1 MTQTIPTSSLVAE
14 DMALVPNRARVSMEA
29 IRHNASQISSL
40 LDEQTALMAVVKADA
55 YSHGMIE
62 AASAAIAGGA
72 TWLGVAHPAS
82 ALALTDAG
90 FDVPILTWLFEPH
103 TAQQTLPRVVEAGI
117 DVAVGSLDMLELVI
131 EAGRR
136 VDRRAR
142 VHLKIDTGM
151 GRGGVLPSELTAL
164 ATLLRLSDHAHLVGA
179 MSHLHSADVLGSP
192 SIDAQAEIFAA
203 ACDAMSEELGPIP
216 LRHLA
221 NTAATLSRPDLH
233 LDMVRVGIGMYGL
246 PPVPTD
252 LDLRPAMT
260 LSSRL
265 AMVKHVPAGSHTGY
279 GALHEF
285 DSDTNL
291 GLVPIGYADGLH
303 RTTSGRGRVLVRTD
317 GGPQSAQQVGRL
329 SMDQLV
335 VDLGADTEARPG
347 DEVIIFG
354 DPSAIEGAPTA
365 EEWATAADTI
375 SYEILTC
382 VCSRVARVTLPLE
395 ADEEP
400 AEAEER
406 AAAETP
412 EPAPEAAA
420 VPADAASAEAQGH
433 ETQVQAAAETGSD
446 WQVVPQ
452 VHTLSLQTY
461 SAEETRRVAQQLAVD
476 ARAGDLIVLDG
487 PLGAGKTTFT
497 QGFATQLNVRGAI
510 SSPTFVI
517 SRVHPALDGG
527 PDLVHVDAYR
537 LEDDWA
543 IEDLDLDS
551 DLEESIMLVEWG
563 RDRVEHLASSY
574 VTVEL
579 IRPSSAANEDPD
591 DLDEPRTIRLTFVG
605 ARYAEADLEALA
617 GRLSDAGLIV
627 HSEDGA

>member
-1 MTQTIPTSSLVAE
+1 
-14 DMALVPNRARVSMEA
+14 
-29 IRHNASQISSL
+29 
-40 LDEQTALMAVVKADA
+40 
-55 YSHGMIE
+55 
-62 AASAAIAGGA
+62 
-72 TWLGVAHPAS
+72 
-82 ALALTDAG
+82 
-90 FDVPILTWLFEPH
+90 
-103 TAQQTLPRVVEAGI
+103 
-117 DVAVGSLDMLELVI
+117 
-131 EAGRR
+131 
-136 VDRRAR
+136 
-142 VHLKIDTGM
+142 
-151 GRGGVLPSELTAL
+151 
-164 ATLLRLSDHAHLVGA
+164 
-179 MSHLHSADVLGSP
+179 
-192 SIDAQAEIFAA
+192 
-203 ACDAMSEELGPIP
+203 
-216 LRHLA
+216 
-221 NTAATLSRPDLH
+221 
-233 LDMVRVGIGMYGL
+233 
-246 PPVPTD
+246 
-252 LDLRPAMT
+252 
-260 LSSRL
+260 
-265 AMVKHVPAGSHTGY
+265 
-279 GALHEF
+279 
-285 DSDTNL
+285 
-291 GLVPIGYADGLH
+291 
-303 RTTSGRGRVLVRTD
+303 
-317 GGPQSAQQVGRL
+317 
-329 SMDQLV
+329 MDQLV

-406 AAAETP
+406 AAEETP

-420 VPADAASAEAQGH
+420 VPADAASAETQGH

-579 IRPSSAANEDPD
+579 IRPGSAANEDPD

-605 ARYAEADLEALA
+605 ARYAEADVEALA